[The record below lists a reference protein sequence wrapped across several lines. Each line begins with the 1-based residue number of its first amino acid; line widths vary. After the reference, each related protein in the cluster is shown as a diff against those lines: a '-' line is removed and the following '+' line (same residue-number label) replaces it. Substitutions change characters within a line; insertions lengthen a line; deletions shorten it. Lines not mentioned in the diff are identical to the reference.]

1 MHTDRPLIGIALM
14 LLFCLLAPLA
24 DATAKLIGEQI
35 ALLGLVTLRFAAQT
49 VILMPIVWAT
59 GRRIRLPRRALTL
72 SLYRTVLHIAGIAA
86 MFLALRYLPLA
97 EAVAIAYVMPF
108 ILLLLAWLFL
118 KEEVGARRLAA
129 CVVGFLG
136 TLMVVQPSFAAFG
149 APALLPLA
157 VAVIFALFMLVT
169 RQLAKLADPIEL
181 QAVNGLIALCLL
193 LPAVA
198 LSAWLA
204 AAPAL
209 PPLSQPQLWALMA
222 TLGVLG
228 TLSHLV
234 MTWALRFAPSATLA
248 PVQYI
253 EIPFATLIG
262 LAIFGDFPNRLA
274 LAGIAVTM
282 SAGLYIVWRERAL
295 SRLDAKP

>member
-181 QAVNGLIALCLL
+181 QAVNRLIALCLL